1 MKKIST
7 GSFGTIYEVLGEDD
21 DKTYALK
28 ELKNMDTVFKQRFER
43 EIKVLSQLDH
53 QNIVKIIQWN
63 IEGILQTLSLI
74 MLWNI

>member
-1 MKKIST
+1 
-7 GSFGTIYEVLGEDD
+7 
-21 DKTYALK
+21 
-28 ELKNMDTVFKQRFER
+28 MDTVFKQRFER

-63 IEGILQTLSLI
+63 IEGDTPILILI